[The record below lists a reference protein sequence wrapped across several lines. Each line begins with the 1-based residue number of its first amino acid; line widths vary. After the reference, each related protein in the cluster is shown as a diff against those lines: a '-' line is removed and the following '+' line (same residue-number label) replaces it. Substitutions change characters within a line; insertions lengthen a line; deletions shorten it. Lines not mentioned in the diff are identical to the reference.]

1 MTKPISGR
9 DHATP
14 RPIRNTLCSALLA
27 IGMSVAFS
35 VPASAQVSVG
45 IRLPSV
51 RIGINIPLYP
61 QLVAVPGYPVYYA
74 PDLDSNLFFYD
85 GVYWVYTQD
94 GWYASSWY
102 DGPWDLIE
110 PEYVPYFLLRVPVR
124 YYRRPPRYFRGWAPN
139 GPPRWGD
146 YWGNGWAQRHRD
158 WDRWDR
164 ASRYTLAPLPSY
176 QRSYSR
182 DRYPS
187 YEQQR
192 QLHQRNYNYQ
202 PREPAVRQHFERQPP
217 TERAVRPDGN
227 PNAGI
232 DRRQQQ
238 APRTADP
245 RRQPQSEAPPQ
256 HSQQPRGKPENTD
269 KHDKSDKSD
278 KHDKPDKPK
287 GHDR

>member
-1 MTKPISGR
+1 MTRLLAGR
-9 DHATP
+9 HDATP
-14 RPIRNTLCSALLA
+14 RLKSRILFPALLA
-27 IGMSVAFS
+27 LGLSAAFS
-35 VPASAQVSVG
+35 VPANAQIRVG
-45 IRLPSV
+45 IRLPSA

-146 YWGNGWAQRHRD
+146 YWGNGWAQRHHD
-158 WDRWDR
+158 WDHWDH

-202 PREPAVRQHFERQPP
+202 PREPEVRQHFERQ
-217 TERAVRPDGN
+217 RPD
-227 PNAGI
+227 
-232 DRRQQQ
+232 D
-238 APRTADP
+238 
-245 RRQPQSEAPPQ
+245 
-256 HSQQPRGKPENTD
+256 RGKRSDSNPNTD

-278 KHDKPDKPK
+278 KPDKSK
-287 GHDR
+287 GHNR

>member
-1 MTKPISGR
+1 MTKLFTGR
-9 DHATP
+9 HDATP
-14 RPIRNTLCSALLA
+14 RLKCRTLFPALLA
-27 IGMSVAFS
+27 LGLSAAFS
-35 VPASAQVSVG
+35 VPASAQISVG
-45 IRLPSV
+45 IRLPSA

-202 PREPAVRQHFERQPP
+202 PREPAVRQRFERQPP
-217 TERAVRPDGN
+217 AERAVRPQSER
-227 PNAGI
+227 P
-232 DRRQQQ
+232 RQQ
-238 APRTADP
+238 
-245 RRQPQSEAPPQ
+245 
-256 HSQQPRGKPENTD
+256 SQQPRGKPENTD

-278 KHDKPDKPK
+278 KPDKPDKSK
-287 GHDR
+287 GHNR